1 LGDKIRFSGGR
12 ARAREP
18 LDRLSADDVEI
29 LKREAGPIRGHTCK
43 VLLIEEPRRGA
54 LPTIAQLRASI
65 AARLD
70 AAPRMRQRLTY
81 LPLHIAGPV
90 WLDDPEFHLERHV
103 TAVPTAGP
111 LSREG
116 LRRAVA
122 ELMAQRLDPA
132 HPLWQLNVVEC
143 LDDGAMALIWRIH
156 HCMADGMTCMRLGA
170 EVLWSDS
177 PDATPPQAPRWMPG
191 RAPSG
196 VSLLVRG
203 LADRSRP
210 RPHRRRS
217 APTLRSLRASAA
229 VVRRELGPAAAMTA
243 LARDAG
249 SARQVAFA
257 AAPFDRCKRAGK
269 AIDPAIT
276 LNDVVLALVTGGMRA
291 WLSHSHSPTA
301 GIRAKVPVSLHR
313 ADEAGGIANR
323 DSYFFVDLPVAEPDP
338 AERLRAI
345 NRETRERKLSHDA
358 ETLYRL
364 GAHPFFARW
373 AMSPHVFTFNVS
385 NVPGPGHD
393 VYVLGCRI
401 REMYSLAEIA
411 VHHALRLAV
420 VSAAGSLSF
429 GLCADRDLVQGLDV
443 LAEGIE
449 RSADELLSVAG

>member
-1 LGDKIRFSGGR
+1 
-12 ARAREP
+12 
-18 LDRLSADDVEI
+18 
-29 LKREAGPIRGHTCK
+29 
-43 VLLIEEPRRGA
+43 
-54 LPTIAQLRASI
+54 
-65 AARLD
+65 
-70 AAPRMRQRLTY
+70 
-81 LPLHIAGPV
+81 
-90 WLDDPEFHLERHV
+90 
-103 TAVPTAGP
+103 
-111 LSREG
+111 
-116 LRRAVA
+116 
-122 ELMAQRLDPA
+122 
-132 HPLWQLNVVEC
+132 
-143 LDDGAMALIWRIH
+143 
-156 HCMADGMTCMRLGA
+156 
-170 EVLWSDS
+170 
-177 PDATPPQAPRWMPG
+177 
-191 RAPSG
+191 
-196 VSLLVRG
+196 
-203 LADRSRP
+203 
-210 RPHRRRS
+210 
-217 APTLRSLRASAA
+217 
-229 VVRRELGPAAAMTA
+229 
-243 LARDAG
+243 
-249 SARQVAFA
+249 
-257 AAPFDRCKRAGK
+257 
-269 AIDPAIT
+269 
-276 LNDVVLALVTGGMRA
+276 
-291 WLSHSHSPTA
+291 
-301 GIRAKVPVSLHR
+301 VSLHR